1 MKREFLKDLNL
12 EDEVIEKIM
21 SENGRDIEKYK
32 KEVEKKKEEL
42 ESKNTELETA
52 NNKIKDLEK
61 IDVESIKKEV
71 DDWKSKAEQAQKDKE
86 LIENQMSEQTYNLNL
101 DNYLSNFKFSSN
113 LSKEAVKI
121 KMKEKRLEYKNG
133 AFEGADD
140 YIKELQANDP
150 GAFISGNSV
159 PKVVSSSSGDAG
171 ESKVSLME
179 QMIAKNR
186 EMLNI

>member
-52 NNKIKDLEK
+52 NNKIKEAN
-61 IDVESIKKEV
+61 
-71 DDWKSKAEQAQKDKE
+71 DWKSKAEQAQKDKE

-121 KMKEKRLEYKNG
+121 KMKEKGLEYKDG

>member
-71 DDWKSKAEQAQKDKE
+71 DDWK
-86 LIENQMSEQTYNLNL
+86 
-101 DNYLSNFKFSSN
+101 
-113 LSKEAVKI
+113 
-121 KMKEKRLEYKNG
+121 
-133 AFEGADD
+133 
-140 YIKELQANDP
+140 
-150 GAFISGNSV
+150 
-159 PKVVSSSSGDAG
+159 
-171 ESKVSLME
+171 
-179 QMIAKNR
+179 
-186 EMLNI
+186 

>member
-1 MKREFLKDLNL
+1 MKREFLKSLDL

-61 IDVESIKKEV
+61 IDVESIKKEAN
-71 DDWKSKAEQAQKDKE
+71 DWKSKAEQAQKDKE

-140 YIKELQANDP
+140 YIKELQSTDP
-150 GAFISGNSV
+150 GAFISGNDI
-159 PKVVSSSSGDAG
+159 PKVVSSSGGNAGDT
-171 ESKVSLME
+171 KVSLME